1 MINKTAPISRGYIE
15 RSANPGW
22 EVAAPNPMLSPM
34 HIADRYAVLLQEQLR
49 SVFANQQDA
58 LHAAA
63 DAIAR
68 TLVHGRWIFAAGTG
82 HSHLLAL
89 ELFYRAGGLV
99 RAVPILDDDLMLH
112 RSASRSSAFER
123 ENGRA
128 ARLLDRYGVS
138 AGDVLLVIS
147 NSGRNAV
154 PVEWALE
161 GRNRGATVVA
171 LTSRRHSLAHP
182 SRHNSG
188 QRVLEVADIVLDN
201 GGVEGDATL
210 DIQPGLRMGATST
223 AVGAALLQALAAES
237 ASRAIRL
244 GWTPEVYRSSN
255 GTGEAE
261 NERYLAEHVGKI
273 PHL

>member
-1 MINKTAPISRGYIE
+1 
-15 RSANPGW
+15 
-22 EVAAPNPMLSPM
+22 MLSRM
-34 HIADRYAVLLQEQLR
+34 HVADRYAVLLQDQLR
-49 SVFANQQDA
+49 CVFADQRDA
-58 LHAAA
+58 FTAAVEA
-63 DAIAR
+63 FAR
-68 TLVHGRWIFAAGTG
+68 TLARGQWIFAAGTG

-99 RAVPILDDDLMLH
+99 RAVPLLDDDLMLH

-128 ARLLDRYGVS
+128 ALLLDRYGVAS
-138 AGDVLLVIS
+138 GDVLLVIS

-161 GRNRGATVVA
+161 GRARGATIIA

-182 SRHNSG
+182 SRHESG
-188 QRVLEVADIVLDN
+188 KRLLEVADIILDN

-210 DIQPGLRMGATST
+210 EIQPGLRMGATST
-223 AVGAALLQALAAES
+223 AVGAALLQALVAES
-237 ASRAIRL
+237 ASRAIQL

-261 NERYLAEHVGKI
+261 NERYLTEYVGRI